1 MTVDTEMV
9 VSKNPSILCT
19 ELDDEAVLLDLD
31 TKCYYGLNEIA
42 LEIWKLIDGE
52 RKINSIMENICEKF
66 DVTPD
71 KALSSITRLVNELE
85 ENGLVIT
92 DAANPK
98 KSKKS

>member
-1 MTVDTEMV
+1 MVDNETV

-19 ELDDEAVLLDLD
+19 ELDDEAVLLDLE

-42 LEIWKLIDGE
+42 LEIWKQIDGE
-52 RKINSIMENICEKF
+52 RKINSIVGNICEKF

-71 KALSSITRLVNELE
+71 KALSSITKLIKGLE
-85 ENGLVIT
+85 ENGLVTT
-92 DAANPK
+92 DTSNPK

>member
-1 MTVDTEMV
+1 MFDTETV
-9 VSKNPSILCT
+9 VSKNPTILCT

-52 RKINSIMENICEKF
+52 RKINSIAEDICGKF

-71 KALSSITRLVNELE
+71 KALISINRLVKELE
-85 ENGLVIT
+85 ENGLVTT
-92 DAANPK
+92 DTSIPK

>member
-1 MTVDTEMV
+1 MLDTETV
-9 VSKNPSILCT
+9 VSKNPTILCT

-42 LEIWKLIDGE
+42 LEIWKLINGE
-52 RKINSIMENICEKF
+52 RKINSIAEDICEKF

-71 KALSSITRLVNELE
+71 KALISINRLVKELE
-85 ENGLVIT
+85 ENGLVTT
-92 DAANPK
+92 DTSNPK